1 MDQLSKANQDR
12 EELAEAL
19 YDYNTKKQEVDVLG
33 SKVIEQDE
41 QISLLRQ
48 ELREV
53 KQKTQEI
60 QSNLEKRAE
69 EYERAIAALQK

>member
-1 MDQLSKANQDR
+1 MSKANQDR

>member
-1 MDQLSKANQDR
+1 
-12 EELAEAL
+12 
-19 YDYNTKKQEVDVLG
+19 VLG